1 MLTPASVFQRNP
13 DFIARKIGG
22 ETVLIPLQKKI
33 YDISSIYNLNEL
45 ASLIWERLD
54 GARSLQDIQDEL
66 TNVYDV
72 SAEKVSEDLKI
83 LVEQLQEIKAVFPH
97 EPQR

>member
-1 MLTPASVFQRNP
+1 MNSPDVLLKRNP

-45 ASLIWERLD
+45 ASQIWERLD
-54 GARSLQDIQDEL
+54 GSKTLQDIQREL
-66 TNVYDV
+66 NETYDV
-72 SAEKVSEDLKI
+72 SAQTLSGDMQVLI
-83 LVEQLQEIKAVFPH
+83 EQLQEIKAVLPH
-97 EPQR
+97 DSHV

>member
-1 MLTPASVFQRNP
+1 MSDPQAVFKRNP

-33 YDISSIYNLNEL
+33 YDISSIYNLNEMG
-45 ASLIWERLD
+45 SQIWERLD
-54 GARSLQDIQDEL
+54 GSKTLQQIEEEL

-72 SAEKVSEDLKI
+72 SAETFSGDLKS
-83 LVEQLQEIKAVFPH
+83 LLEQLQEIKAVFPH
-97 EPQR
+97 DAHP